1 MCYSVSFI
9 DATIRVP
16 AGIHCCPRELGAI
29 VKGAEVQLHCEVY
42 NQSLWNLFQSEEKKT
57 NPDSGSGQKQTR
69 RSIRRMRCVFIFNLS
84 IRPFQ
89 AGDNEH
95 SIWHDMMLS
104 CPFEPADPSRD
115 KRTAAF
121 STEEMAS

>member
-57 NPDSGSGQKQTR
+57 NPDSDRDRNR
-69 RSIRRMRCVFIFNLS
+69 RGAALGGCAAFLFSICRSV
-84 IRPFQ
+84 
-89 AGDNEH
+89 
-95 SIWHDMMLS
+95 
-104 CPFEPADPSRD
+104 PSRRD
-115 KRTAAF
+115 IT
-121 STEEMAS
+121 STQFGTI